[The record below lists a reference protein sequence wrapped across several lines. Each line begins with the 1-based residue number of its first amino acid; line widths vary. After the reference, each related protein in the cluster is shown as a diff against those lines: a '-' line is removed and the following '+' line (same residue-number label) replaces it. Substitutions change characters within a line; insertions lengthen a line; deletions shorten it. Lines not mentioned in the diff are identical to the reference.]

1 MYSAIIVLNH
11 PNILNNM
18 SQQEH
23 VSFYQVMSKYSLNR
37 DIERIIENEDTI
49 DNVENGIIQ

>member
-18 SQQEH
+18 SQREH

>member
-1 MYSAIIVLNH
+1 MHSAIIVLNH